1 MIRILREEIQA
12 LDFSRRSLRFF
23 GWLVGGVLLVIAAA
37 LLFSR
42 DWSGDWAIY
51 ILSTVGAALLSLGFV
66 APTVLKPV
74 YLVWMTLA
82 VVLGFIMTRIILT
95 IVFFFVVTPIG
106 LALRMMGR
114 DPLNRKPDPTV
125 DTYWIEKTYPDE
137 SRARLKK
144 YY

>member
-12 LDFSRRSLRFF
+12 LDLSRRSLRSF
-23 GWLVGGVLLVIAAA
+23 GRLVGGVLIVIAAA

-42 DWSGDWAIY
+42 DWNASWAIY
-51 ILSTVGAALLSLGFV
+51 ILSAVGAALVSLGFV

-74 YLVWMTLA
+74 YVVWMTLA

-95 IVFFFVVTPIG
+95 IVFFLVVTPIG
-106 LALRMMGR
+106 LVLRMMGR

-137 SRARLKK
+137 SRTRLKK